1 MPTSPER
8 RWVAEPNWPART
20 VSLPPVPQPSA
31 SLPQQQQQQP
41 QHDPLKTPVYV
52 RPGTTRVNSLSC
64 GFVPYYPTHTVP
76 LSEAPL
82 RFIRDPAPTQTI
94 YARAISEMERAM
106 TATYKQGA

>member
-8 RWVAEPNWPART
+8 RWVAEPNWPARA
-20 VSLPPVPQPSA
+20 VSLPPVSQPSTP
-31 SLPQQQQQQP
+31 SPPQQQR
-41 QHDPLKTPVYV
+41 HDPLKTPVYV

-64 GFVPYYPTHTVP
+64 GFVPYYPTHAVP

-82 RFIRDPAPTQTI
+82 RFIRDPAPSQTI

-106 TATYKQGA
+106 TATYRQSA